1 MNHKKWGLTHIKH
14 RHAAGEDAGVRK
26 DTMEKITDDSVK
38 KFLHDAQLKNAD
50 TLNHSGDISGIQ
62 ADLERS
68 RDKYYALYDFS
79 PVGYMTLD
87 KEGVIL
93 EANLTIAQLLGI
105 DRFRLISRPL
115 ALYLDKS
122 YWDVLYFHREK
133 AFDTKKKESCE
144 VLFKKMNGDKIFAQ
158 LETIAI
164 KDHNDN
170 YTQCLVAIIDISDR
184 KEMEDNL
191 NVAFRELQEIFNVS
205 GDALVAFDP
214 NLNIM
219 RMNKVFSET
228 WGIKSDKAIGKHY
241 RDILKEPLFSTVTR
255 AINEITHGAEH
266 AETEIEKSGED
277 GGIAIYRLRAQP
289 FWNSENQLA
298 GIILALRNVTE
309 QRKIEETIARERK
322 TLEMML
328 ESVDEGIITM
338 DRDGYIVH
346 INSVAE
352 KYSGHTRKEAIGSHS
367 SEIISLKKENP
378 EYLCIRCLQEMAN
391 TFTHTAH
398 HPACG
403 KEVYIISKDGKSVPI
418 EPRCAP
424 ILDDKRNI
432 TGAAMVF
439 RVK

>member
-1 MNHKKWGLTHIKH
+1 
-14 RHAAGEDAGVRK
+14 
-26 DTMEKITDDSVK
+26 MEKITDDSVRM
-38 KFLHDAQLKNAD
+38 FLHDAQLKNAD
-50 TLNHSGDISGIQ
+50 TLHHTGETQPIQ

-79 PVGYMTLD
+79 PVGYVTLD

-115 ALYLDKS
+115 ALYLEKS

-133 AFDTKKKESCE
+133 AFDTKKKESSE
-144 VLFKKMNGDKIFAQ
+144 VLFKKMNGDKFYAQ

-164 KDHNDN
+164 KDRNEN
-170 YTQCLVAIIDISDR
+170 YTQCLVAIIDISER
-184 KEMEDNL
+184 KVMEDNL
-191 NVAFRELQEIFNVS
+191 KVAFRELQEIFHVS
-205 GDALVAFDP
+205 GEGLVAFDS
-214 NLNIM
+214 NLNIL

-241 RDILKEPLFSTVTR
+241 RDVLKEPLYSTVNR
-255 AINEITHGAEH
+255 AVNEITHGAGH
-266 AETEIEKSGED
+266 AETEIEKSGGD
-277 GGIAIYRLRAQP
+277 GGIAIYGLRAQP
-289 FWNSENQLA
+289 YWNSENQLA
-298 GIILALRNVTE
+298 GIVLALRNVTE
-309 QRKIEETIARERK
+309 QRRIEETVARERK
-322 TLEMML
+322 TLELML

-352 KYSGHTRKEAIGSHS
+352 KYSGHSRKEAIGSHS
-367 SEIISLKKENP
+367 GEIISLKKEKSD
-378 EYLCIRCLQEMAN
+378 YLCIRCLQEMAN
-391 TFTHTAH
+391 SVSYSHST
-398 HPACG
+398 PPCG
-403 KEVYIISKDGKSVPI
+403 KDIHIISKNGESIPI

-424 ILDDKRNI
+424 ILDDKHNI